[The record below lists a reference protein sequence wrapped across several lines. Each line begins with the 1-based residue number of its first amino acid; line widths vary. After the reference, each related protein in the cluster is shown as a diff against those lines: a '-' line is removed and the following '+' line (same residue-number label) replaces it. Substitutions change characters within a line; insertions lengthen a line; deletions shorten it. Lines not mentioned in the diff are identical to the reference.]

1 MIELFGADYSVYV
14 RSARLALA
22 EKGVAYKL
30 VPVDVFAPGGPPA
43 EHLARQPFGKIPA
56 LTHGDVTLYETVAIL
71 RYIDEAFEG
80 PPLQPDDAPGRARM
94 TQVLSILDTYAYR
107 TLVWDIFVERVVRT
121 RGGAPADEVKISSA
135 MGQARTIVS
144 ALEALC
150 EDGPFLLGD
159 RPTLADCH
167 AAPMLALFWQA
178 EEGAML
184 LKGAPKLAAWL
195 ARFEARPSFAATG
208 QVRGEKAS

>member
-22 EKGVAYKL
+22 EKGVAYRL
-30 VPVDVFAPGGPPA
+30 VPVDVFAPGGPLA

-56 LTHGDVTLYETVAIL
+56 LAHGDVALYETVAIL

-80 PPLQPDDAPGRARM
+80 PPLQPDDPPGRARM

-121 RGGAPADEVKISSA
+121 RDGAPADEVKISSA

-144 ALEALC
+144 ALETLC

-159 RPTLADCH
+159 RLTLADCH
-167 AAPMLALFWQA
+167 AAPMLTLFRQA

-195 ARFEARPSFAATG
+195 ERFEARPSFAATG
-208 QVRGEKAS
+208 PVRGEKAS